1 MIAAHQREKTRKVLV
16 TSALLYSNGR
26 LHVGHM
32 AGAYIPADIYVRYL
46 RLAGADVRF
55 VSGSDD
61 YGVAIMMTAEKEG
74 KTPAEVASHYRRTH
88 IEDFKGMG
96 ISFDLYSGTSVNP
109 YHTKMSQDF
118 FKAIHDRGYFEKRTA
133 RQFYDEG
140 RGVFL
145 PDRYVKGTCGY
156 CNTKDQNGDQ
166 CENCGKVLDVDH
178 LKDAR
183 STVSG
188 DPAVVRDTVHW
199 FLDLARFEKEVTTW
213 LDKAELREGTKAY
226 VRGLLGTGLV
236 KRAMTRDI
244 SWGIPVPLDD
254 PDAKNKVLY
263 VWFDAPI
270 GYISNTIELAAQRGE
285 SLESGEAAWRADD
298 TEIVH
303 FIGEDNTIFHC
314 VIWIAML
321 SAEGKMK
328 LPKGVCV
335 NNFLNIQF
343 PGKDV
348 EKISKSRGSAVWI
361 GDYLAEGGN
370 PDALRYYLTA
380 IAPEKARTV
389 YNPEDLYQRFN
400 TDLADTVGNLVN
412 RITSFTIKHSGPAVP
427 SFKKECVV
435 AADEKLIAVLNET
448 HEHVTRSLEER
459 SFKGALEG
467 VIEFARHCNRYVDEK
482 APWSTRKTDMDTT
495 VATLA
500 HALRAIHGLGVMLLP
515 FIPTAAEK
523 ILSAFGRQV
532 GDVRWH
538 DAVGFSLEGV
548 SLQQPPI
555 LFQKTE
561 RKESA
566 ST

>member
-1 MIAAHQREKTRKVLV
+1 MNAAHQTGKNRKVLV

-74 KTPAEVASHYRRTH
+74 KTPAEVASHYRSTH

-118 FKAIHDRGYFEKRTA
+118 FKSIHDRGYFEKKTA

-156 CNTKDQNGDQ
+156 CDTKDQNGDQ

-188 DPAVVRDTVHW
+188 DEAVVRDTVHW

-213 LDKAELREGTKAY
+213 LETAELREGTKAY

-285 SLESGEAAWRADD
+285 SLESGEAVWRTDD

-389 YNPEDLYQRFN
+389 YNPDDLYQRFN

-427 SFKKECVV
+427 SFKKEVV
-435 AADEKLIAVLNET
+435 VPADEKLIAALAET
-448 HEHVTRSLEER
+448 HEHVTKCLEER

-482 APWSTRKTDMDTT
+482 APWTTRKTDMDTT
-495 VATLA
+495 IATLA
-500 HALRAIHGLGVMLLP
+500 YALRAIHGLGVMLLP
-515 FIPTAAEK
+515 FIPTAAGK
-523 ILSAFGRQV
+523 ILSAFGRSV
-532 GDVRWH
+532 EDVRWN
-538 DAVGFSLEGV
+538 DAVNFSLEGI

-555 LFQKTE
+555 LFQKAD

-566 ST
+566 DA

>member
-1 MIAAHQREKTRKVLV
+1 
-16 TSALLYSNGR
+16 
-26 LHVGHM
+26 
-32 AGAYIPADIYVRYL
+32 
-46 RLAGADVRF
+46 
-55 VSGSDD
+55 
-61 YGVAIMMTAEKEG
+61 
-74 KTPAEVASHYRRTH
+74 
-88 IEDFKGMG
+88 
-96 ISFDLYSGTSVNP
+96 
-109 YHTKMSQDF
+109 
-118 FKAIHDRGYFEKRTA
+118 
-133 RQFYDEG
+133 
-140 RGVFL
+140 
-145 PDRYVKGTCGY
+145 
-156 CNTKDQNGDQ
+156 
-166 CENCGKVLDVDH
+166 
-178 LKDAR
+178 
-183 STVSG
+183 
-188 DPAVVRDTVHW
+188 
-199 FLDLARFEKEVTTW
+199 
-213 LDKAELREGTKAY
+213 
-226 VRGLLGTGLV
+226 
-236 KRAMTRDI
+236 
-244 SWGIPVPLDD
+244 
-254 PDAKNKVLY
+254 
-263 VWFDAPI
+263 
-270 GYISNTIELAAQRGE
+270 
-285 SLESGEAAWRADD
+285 
-298 TEIVH
+298 
-303 FIGEDNTIFHC
+303 
-314 VIWIAML
+314 ML

-435 AADEKLIAVLNET
+435 PADEKLIAVLNET

-495 VATLA
+495 VVTLA